1 MRGRELRWLIVFKR
15 RFVGL
20 DPDVVAEQ
28 LCCPV
33 ISQDRYLALYDAHG
47 DMFRPKAGSRGRPT
61 KLNALEELDL
71 VAAVLAAPC
80 MKVHDHRARLLI
92 DGGQALSLS
101 TLGRI
106 LHKHNI
112 TRLYRHAA
120 VLTRVPS
127 SSARRVVRCCV
138 RARPPASP
146 PRVVGGPSFIGW
158 TVRLGPPLGPHTHSQ
173 RLPPSTA
180 ASVSVSG
187 AGHPAHATGGRRGA
201 SHGRTFDPNESG
213 GVVGAARAG
222 APPTQ
227 ARTAW
232 VRPCVRTVLVFAR
245 C

>member
-158 TVRLGPPLGPHTHSQ
+158 SVRLGPPSGPLRGRPPHSFGAPTARRLCAGNGGHCARGGAHRGREWPRVARSCRQ
-173 RLPPSTA
+173 RPSTA
-180 ASVSVSG
+180 SCL
-187 AGHPAHATGGRRGA
+187 
-201 SHGRTFDPNESG
+201 
-213 GVVGAARAG
+213 AARAHRRAQLG
-222 APPTQ
+222 SD
-227 ARTAW
+227 
-232 VRPCVRTVLVFAR
+232 CVCGSAR